1 MTLSLLRILELS
13 QHQDFKHLIYTLLL
27 KICFITHEQLSG
39 KCGIFDYVKLVAK
52 QFETLGHEILYHFI
66 KKDCKELYDLPNAD
80 LYSIQFA
87 PYAYAKNGMPKNIL
101 NFLANKLKNKKVHLN
116 FHEIWVGA
124 YPRANWKERGIGWLQ
139 KKLILGFIK
148 KCKPAWITASNAAA
162 LDRLKLAGVPA
173 MFLYLFGNMPHSA
186 NFKATTKGQMLKVAF
201 FGTPYAD
208 FPYNKLGN
216 FFSILSKNSGKKLEI
231 MLIGRQ
237 REDAGSDHLYSMCK
251 KNEFLIERTG
261 ELSTNLISE
270 KLQEC
275 SLGVSTTPFDVI
287 GKSGATA
294 AMLEHGLPVLAY
306 DDGDTPQK
314 SLFIPDPF
322 KDQIFLLNDHSS
334 VEQLLQYIE
343 KPRKS
348 FFDGVAHN
356 ANKMLE
362 LVS

>member
-1 MTLSLLRILELS
+1 
-13 QHQDFKHLIYTLLL
+13 LI
-27 KICFITHEQLSG
+27 ICFIAAEKTSG
-39 KCGIFDYVKLVAK
+39 QCGITDYVELLAQELEKLGLQIEQYYINK
-52 QFETLGHEILYHFI
+52 SCRDLNN
-66 KKDCKELYDLPNAD
+66 LPNAD

-87 PYAYAKNGMPKNIL
+87 PYAYANNGMPMTIL
-101 NFLANKLKNKKVHLN
+101 NLLAKKFQNKRVHLN

-124 YPRANWKERGIGWLQ
+124 YPRANWIEKGIGWLQ
-139 KKLILGFIK
+139 KNLILGFIN
-148 KCKPAWITASNAAA
+148 KCKPVWITTSNAAA
-162 LDRLKLAGVPA
+162 IDRLKRRGIPTR
-173 MFLYLFGNMPHSA
+173 FLCLFGNIPYSTS
-186 NFKATTKGQMLKVAF
+186 KVTTKSQTLKIAF

-208 FPYNKLGN
+208 FPYHYLSD
-216 FFSILSKNSGKKLEI
+216 FFSNLSKAFGKQLKI
-231 MLIGRQ
+231 VLIGRQ

-251 KNEFLIERTG
+251 KNDFFIERTG

-270 KLQEC
+270 QLQEC
-275 SLGVSTTPFDVI
+275 TLGVSTTPFDVI

-306 DDGDTPQK
+306 DDGDTPQE

-322 KDQIFLLNDHSS
+322 KDQIFLINKDSS
-334 VEQLLQYIE
+334 LEKLIQYLE

-348 FFDGVAHN
+348 FFDGVAHT

>member
-1 MTLSLLRILELS
+1 
-13 QHQDFKHLIYTLLL
+13 L
-27 KICFITHEQLSG
+27 KICFIAAQKESKQ
-39 KCGIFDYVKLVAK
+39 CGITDYVELITQELEK
-52 QFETLGHEILYHFI
+52 LGHQIERYFI
-66 KKDCKELYDLPNAD
+66 HKDSQELIELPEAD

-87 PYAYAKNGMPKNIL
+87 PYACANNGMPKTIL
-101 NFLANKLKNKKVHLN
+101 NFLANELCSKRVHLN

-139 KKLILGFIK
+139 KNLILGFIN
-148 KCKPAWITASNAAA
+148 KCKPTWITSSNAAA
-162 LDRLKLAGVPA
+162 LDRLKQAGVPA
-173 MFLYLFGNMPHSA
+173 KFLYLFGNIPYLA
-186 NFKATTKGQMLKVAF
+186 NSKVTTKGQTLKVAF

-208 FPYNKLGN
+208 FPYDKLGN
-216 FFSILSKNSGKKLEI
+216 FFSTLSKNSGKKLEI
-231 MLIGRQ
+231 ILIGRQ
-237 REDAGSDHLYSMCK
+237 REDAGSDHLFSLCK

-261 ELSTNLISE
+261 ELSTDLISE
-270 KLQEC
+270 QLQEC
-275 SLGVSTTPFDVI
+275 SLGVSTTPYDVI

-306 DDGDTPQK
+306 DDGDTPQE

-322 KDQIFLLNDHSS
+322 KDQILLINDQSS
-334 VEQLLQYIE
+334 VKKLLQYIE

-348 FFDGVAHN
+348 FFDGVAQT

>member
-1 MTLSLLRILELS
+1 
-13 QHQDFKHLIYTLLL
+13 L
-27 KICFITHEQLSG
+27 KICFITGQKESKQ
-39 KCGIFDYVKLVAK
+39 CGITDYVELITKELEK
-52 QFETLGHEILYHFI
+52 LGHEIERYFI
-66 KKDCKELYDLPNAD
+66 SKDCGALTDLPNAD

-87 PYAYAKNGMPKNIL
+87 PYAYANNGMPKTIL
-101 NFLANKLKNKKVHLN
+101 NFLAKELCSKRVHLN

-139 KKLILGFIK
+139 KKLILGFIN
-148 KCKPAWITASNAAA
+148 KCKPAWITSSNSAV
-162 LDRLKLAGVPA
+162 LDRLKQAGVPA
-173 MFLYLFGNMPHSA
+173 MFLYLFGNIPYLA
-186 NFKATTKGQMLKVAF
+186 NSRVTTKRQTLNVAF
-201 FGTPYAD
+201 FGTLYAD
-208 FPYNKLGN
+208 FPYDKLGN
-216 FFSILSKNSGKKLEI
+216 FFSTLSKTCGKKLEI
-231 MLIGRQ
+231 ILIGRQ
-237 REDAGSDHLYSMCK
+237 REDAGSCHLYSMCK
-251 KNEFLIERTG
+251 KNEFLIERIG

-306 DDGDTPQK
+306 DDGDTPQE

-322 KDQIFLLNDHSS
+322 KEQIFLINDHSS
-334 VEQLLQYIE
+334 VEKLLQYIE
-343 KPRKS
+343 KPRNS
-348 FFDGVAHN
+348 FFDGVAHT